1 MKLVF
6 IKMRQRFISV
16 LGSKL
21 AWSKAALLVA
31 AFGLVSAFA
40 SLPAGAQDPQYREEV
55 TIYFRFDDATL
66 YPDYL
71 DNRQSFARLDSI
83 MHARTYADID
93 AVLVISKSSPEGAFA
108 YNQRLS
114 ERRARSM
121 SNYLQEHYPLYMGK
135 VTIVADDES
144 WGEFRAAIVG
154 DTEIAEGTRE
164 RMLDIIDSDSH
175 PDRKEALLKSLPS
188 WRYFYKKYFPEFRFS
203 AITIVF
209 IRPEE
214 FVIADEPFYVP
225 IEPIAMK
232 EDDLSVPMLRS
243 KRMIA
248 ALKTNLLFD
257 LATALNFE
265 VEVPIADR
273 WSVMVEDVFP
283 WWETGNKYCLQMWE
297 IGAEARYW
305 FKSWDPR
312 GVDKLRGWFAGL
324 YGMSSKYDFQNDRKV
339 NYQGEYWSA
348 GVSGGYSLPLGRKK
362 WGNLELS
369 LGLGYLNTQFRHY
382 EPTETYSKLIHDR
395 FNDGDASYFGP
406 TKAKISLVI
415 PINVY
420 NPVTKKEV
428 RHE

>member
-1 MKLVF
+1 MNNRLIPV
-6 IKMRQRFISV
+6 S
-16 LGSKL
+16 GSGSARKGMGL
-21 AWSKAALLVA
+21 LFAALFLLSVVPA
-31 AFGLVSAFA
+31 A
-40 SLPAGAQDPQYREEV
+40 PARAQELQDREEV

-66 YPDYL
+66 YPDYMT
-71 DNRQSFARLDSI
+71 NRESFARLDSI
-83 MHARTYADID
+83 LHARTYADID
-93 AVLVISKSSPEGAFA
+93 AVLVISKSSPEGVFS

-144 WGEFRAAIVG
+144 WGEFRASILA
-154 DTEIAEGTRE
+154 DTEIADGTRT
-164 RMLDIIDSDSH
+164 RMLDIVDSDIH

-203 AITIVF
+203 AITLVF
-209 IRPEE
+209 VRYED

-225 IEPIAMK
+225 IEEIAML
-232 EDDLSVPMLRS
+232 EDDLTVPMLRS

-257 LATALNFE
+257 AATALNAE
-265 VEVPIADR
+265 IEIPIADR
-273 WSVMVEDVFP
+273 WSVMIEDVFP

-297 IGAEARYW
+297 MGLEARYW
-305 FKSWDPR
+305 FKPWDPR

-324 YGMSSKYDFQNDRKV
+324 YGMSSKYDFQNDKKV

-348 GVSGGYSLPLGRKK
+348 GLTGGYSLPLGRKK

-369 LGLGYLNTQFRHY
+369 LGLGYLDTQFRHY
-382 EPTETYSKLIHDR
+382 QPNEAYSKLIHDR
-395 FNDGDASYFGP
+395 FNDGNAHYFGP